1 MAGAPV
7 AELFCRSWLCCS
19 GPLTV
24 SSTLPDSFLP
34 PPVQMAPWAP
44 QSVVG
49 GRTMVTSAPES
60 GSTTICQRRLPGL
73 SRRLA
78 PVTSPSVTLRASW
91 SRRVT

>member
-1 MAGAPV
+1 MVGRPV
-7 AELFCRSWLCCS
+7 AELFCCS

-24 SSTLPDSFLP
+24 SSTLLDSFLP
-34 PPVQMAPWAP
+34 PSVQMAPWAP

-49 GRTMVTSAPES
+49 GRTMVTSVPES
-60 GSTTICQRRLPGL
+60 GSTTISQRRLLGW

-78 PVTSPSVTLRASW
+78 PVTSPAVTLKAFW